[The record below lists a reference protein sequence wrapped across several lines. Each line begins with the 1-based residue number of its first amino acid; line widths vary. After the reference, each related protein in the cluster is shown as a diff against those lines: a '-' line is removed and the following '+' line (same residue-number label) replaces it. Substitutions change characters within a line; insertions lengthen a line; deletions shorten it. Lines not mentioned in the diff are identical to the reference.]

1 MNLSLKSWYIS
12 MWSVEKFGFEVKDD
26 EISVWSFNLWKL
38 QFSLRTLETI

>member
-12 MWSVEKFGFEVKDD
+12 MWSVGKSGFEVKDD

-38 QFSLRTLETI
+38 QFSPWTLEKI